1 MNVIKIGGS
10 TLRTAEDFERL
21 AERLAAHH
29 PPPAVV
35 VVSALPMVTRQ
46 LEQAARL
53 AEQRRLPEALEVLGR
68 IVRHHEELAGVVLSD
83 SAIRQALAMLAGEL
97 QQRTER
103 LLRGVSLTGELT
115 PRTLD
120 RIVSVGE
127 KLALH
132 LLHHALSQ
140 RGLSVATLP
149 ASELIVT
156 DATFGNA
163 APLEDAIAERVRQRL
178 LPAFD
183 RADYILTEGF
193 VGATL
198 EGETTTMGKES
209 STLTAALLAR
219 QISARELVLY
229 TPVPG
234 IFTADPIEVASARR
248 IDHLHYDDA
257 ERLARAGLKLLFP
270 TMIAPLR
277 AATSRLRITA
287 LDASSNE
294 GTQIDAEQ
302 EDGDSPFVVMCDVLE
317 CVQLARSEKTH
328 LLEHPPSRTIVSA
341 VEFGGNAFLVGEP
354 GALSGYRHHASVHQ
368 CQYVRVW
375 ARWKAQSRRSD
386 LVRHVAEIAGIEVMA
401 VSFTERDVLACAITS
416 SSAPVLPALHEVLL
430 RLLE

>member
-10 TLRTAEDFERL
+10 TLRTAKDFERL
-21 AERLAAHH
+21 AARLAAHH

-35 VVSALPMVTRQ
+35 VVSALPMVTRK

-53 AEQRRLPEALEVLGR
+53 AEQRRLPEALEMLGH

-83 SAIRQALAMLAGEL
+83 SAIRQALSMLAGEL

-149 ASELIVT
+149 ASELIMT
-156 DATFGNA
+156 DAAFGNA

-219 QISARELVLY
+219 QLSARELVLY
-229 TPVPG
+229 TPVSG
-234 IFTADPIEVASARR
+234 IFTADPMEVAAARR

-277 AATSRLRITA
+277 AAMCILRITT
-287 LDASSNE
+287 LDASSGE
-294 GTQIDAEQ
+294 STQIDAQ
-302 EDGDSPFVVMCDVLE
+302 EDASCPFVAISDALE
-317 CVQLARSEKTH
+317 CITLPTAEKAQGTELVPRH
-328 LLEHPPSRTIVSA
+328 NVVATIKV
-341 VEFGGNAFLVGEP
+341 GGNAYYVSEP
-354 GALSGYRHHASVHQ
+354 GVLSNIAQHAAVRQ
-368 CQYVRVW
+368 CQYIRVW

-386 LVRHVAEIAGIEVMA
+386 LVRHVAEIAGIEAMA
-401 VSFTERDVLACAITS
+401 VTFTERDVLASAITS

>member
-1 MNVIKIGGS
+1 MNVVKIGGS

-29 PPPAVV
+29 PPPTVV

-53 AEQRRLPEALEVLGR
+53 AEQRQLQEALEVLGR
-68 IVRHHEELAGVVLSD
+68 IVRHHEVLAAALLGNSVVCD
-83 SAIRQALAMLAGEL
+83 ELAMLAREL

-103 LLRGVSLTGELT
+103 LLRGVALTGELT

-120 RIVSVGE
+120 RIVSIGE
-127 KLALH
+127 RLALGLVGH
-132 LLHHALSQ
+132 VLAQ

-149 ASELIVT
+149 AAELIVT
-156 DATFGNA
+156 DAAFGNA

-178 LPAFD
+178 LPEFD

-193 VGATL
+193 VGTTL

-219 QISARELVLY
+219 HINARELVLY

-234 IFTADPIEVASARR
+234 IFTADPMEIPSAQR

-277 AATSRLRITA
+277 TMMCTLRITA
-287 LDASSNE
+287 LDAPGGG
-294 GTQIDAEQ
+294 GTQIDAQ
-302 EDGDSPFVVMCDVLE
+302 EDESSPFVVMGDALDYVILP
-317 CVQLARSEKTH
+317 SEKKAQLTA
-328 LLEHPPSRTIVSA
+328 LASSNKLIAAIEC
-341 VEFGGNAFLVGEP
+341 GGDASIVGEP
-354 GALSGYRHHASVHQ
+354 QALSSYTQHAAAKQ

-375 ARWKAQSRRSD
+375 ARWGVQSQRTE
-386 LVRHVAEIAGIEVMA
+386 LVRLLAGMPGIEAMA
-401 VSFTERDVLACAITS
+401 VSFAERDVLACAITL
-416 SSAPVLPALHEVLL
+416 SSAPVLPALHEALL
-430 RLLE
+430 RLVE

>member
-1 MNVIKIGGS
+1 MPSNANYRRRS
-10 TLRTAEDFERL
+10 RCS
-21 AERLAAHH
+21 
-29 PPPAVV
+29 
-35 VVSALPMVTRQ
+35 VVSCVTTRSLRAWCSATRQ
-46 LEQAARL
+46 YA
-53 AEQRRLPEALEVLGR
+53 RRLRCSPVNCSSGPSGCCAECR
-68 IVRHHEELAGVVLSD
+68 
-83 SAIRQALAMLAGEL
+83 
-97 QQRTER
+97 
-103 LLRGVSLTGELT
+103 SLGELT

-178 LPAFD
+178 LPTFD

-219 QISARELVLY
+219 QLNARELVLY

-234 IFTADPIEVASARR
+234 IFTADPMEVASARR

-270 TMIAPLR
+270 TMIGAASCGDEQAP
-277 AATSRLRITA
+277 
-287 LDASSNE
+287 
-294 GTQIDAEQ
+294 
-302 EDGDSPFVVMCDVLE
+302 
-317 CVQLARSEKTH
+317 H
-328 LLEHPPSRTIVSA
+328 YRTRCF
-341 VEFGGNAFLVGEP
+341 E
-354 GALSGYRHHASVHQ
+354 
-368 CQYVRVW
+368 
-375 ARWKAQSRRSD
+375 
-386 LVRHVAEIAGIEVMA
+386 
-401 VSFTERDVLACAITS
+401 
-416 SSAPVLPALHEVLL
+416 
-430 RLLE
+430 